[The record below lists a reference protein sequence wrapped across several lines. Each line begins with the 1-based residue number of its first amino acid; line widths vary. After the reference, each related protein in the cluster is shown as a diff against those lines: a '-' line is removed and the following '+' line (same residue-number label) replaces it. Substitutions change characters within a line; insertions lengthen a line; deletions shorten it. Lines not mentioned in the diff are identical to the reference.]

1 MFNQSKSL
9 IKLFLWI
16 LLIILWI
23 NSFYFVFLS
32 KGISYD
38 YYFYDFL
45 LSNFYKQKKN
55 EILHYLLITDDSY
68 IKVFKRNSINREKIA
83 EAILLLEEVGV
94 KQIVFDIIFAH
105 PSSSENEDKSLA
117 NCLLQFD
124 NIIQPVGIIENKS
137 QNVSIFEYKS
147 KLHIESKLHLKTFLS
162 SEFIFP
168 SKMFLSRNSILGH
181 INEVSDKDGILRHT
195 NPILKIDSLNIPSL
209 ALVSFLNFL
218 GDSINSVEYVENSE
232 LIINRNISI
241 PIDENNRTL
250 IPFVDQW
257 GLDFGAITLE
267 DLFELKNTPDGMLK
281 LRNSL
286 SGKIIF
292 VADVSSS
299 ASDISSTA
307 ISTRSP
313 LVMVHSSMINA
324 LLNNKFIR
332 KSNLQENI
340 IFLNLVI
347 IILFT
352 SFHKKRRIFFALNF
366 ILSLFILTAISIL
379 MIFFGVFLYSISILI
394 GLAIAFTF
402 GFILMESIF
411 LNEKRIIE
419 LDNYRKSF
427 EMNETRLI
435 LQQLIPENHIEFLDY
450 SISFYLNS
458 AEEVGGDFFDYFIKD
473 DEMTIFV
480 ADGSGHGLQA
490 GILVVSLK
498 SIITGLQRI
507 DNPALV
513 LNQINEILRKIRFNK
528 LFLCLSVLKI
538 RNNSIVYSVAGLPPI
553 LHYVFEDNLI
563 NEYHTKNIPLGFK
576 DDFNFSESSFIIKR
590 NDLVCIFTDGLIEL
604 FNKRKELL
612 GIEKVKKTLLNRAEA
627 SPKEIVLELKKLIS
641 EWKSDSEQSD
651 DISFV
656 IIKKN

>member
-1 MFNQSKSL
+1 MFNQNKSL
-9 IKLFLWI
+9 PKLFLWV

-23 NSFYFVFLS
+23 NSFYLVFLS

-38 YYFYDFL
+38 YYAYDFL

-55 EILHYLLITDDSY
+55 EIIHYLLITDESY
-68 IKVFKRNSINREKIA
+68 LKVFKRNSIDRKKVA

-94 KQIVFDIIFAH
+94 TQIVFDIIFAH
-105 PSSSENEDKSLA
+105 PSSENEDKSLA
-117 NCLLQFD
+117 KCFSQFN
-124 NIIQPVGIIENKS
+124 NIVLPVGIVEKKS
-137 QNVSIFEYKS
+137 QTVSLFDYNS
-147 KLHIESKLHLKTFLS
+147 KLDIESKLHLKTFLS
-162 SEFIFP
+162 SEYISP
-168 SKMFLSRNSILGH
+168 LKMFLSRNSILGH
-181 INEVSDKDGILRHT
+181 INEVTDKDGILRH
-195 NPILKIDSLNIPSL
+195 NRPILKIDSINIPSL

-218 GDSINSVEYVENSE
+218 GDSINSAEYVENSE
-232 LIINRNISI
+232 LIINKNLRI
-241 PIDENNRTL
+241 PIDENNQTL
-250 IPFVDQW
+250 VPFIDQW

-267 DLFELKNTPDGMLK
+267 DLFELNNTSEGKLK

-286 SGKIIF
+286 SGKIIL

-299 ASDISSTA
+299 ASDVSPTA

-332 KSNLQENI
+332 KSNVQENI
-340 IFLNLVI
+340 LSLNLVLL
-347 IILFT
+347 ILFA

-366 ILSLFILTAISIL
+366 IISLSILIIISIL
-379 MIFFGVFLYSISILI
+379 MMFFGVFLYSISILI
-394 GLAIAFTF
+394 SLAMAFTL

-435 LQQLIPENHIEFLDY
+435 LQQLIPENHIEFFDY
-450 SISFYLNS
+450 SISFYLKS
-458 AEEVGGDFFDYFIKD
+458 AEEVGGDFFDYFIKN

-490 GILVVSLK
+490 GVLVVSLK
-498 SIITGLQRI
+498 SIISSLQKI
-507 DNPALV
+507 DNPSLI
-513 LNQINEILRKIRFNK
+513 LNQINKILRKIRFNK

-538 RNNSIVYSVAGLPPI
+538 RNDLIVYSVAGLPPI
-553 LHYVFEDNLI
+553 LHYVFEENVI

-576 DDFNFSESSFIIKR
+576 DEFNFSESSFIIKK

-612 GIEKVKKTLLNRAEA
+612 GMQRVKRTLQEKATS
-627 SPKEIVLELKKLIS
+627 SPKEIVSEFKNLIS
-641 EWKSDSEQSD
+641 EWKDNTEQSD